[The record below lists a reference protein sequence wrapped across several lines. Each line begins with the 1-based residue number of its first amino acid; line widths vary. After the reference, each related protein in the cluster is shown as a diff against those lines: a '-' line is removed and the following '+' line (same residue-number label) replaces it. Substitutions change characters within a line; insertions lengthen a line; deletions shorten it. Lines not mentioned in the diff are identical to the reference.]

1 MSEAGNIGGTR
12 ARVQSIIAV
21 THQRTIFVFLV
32 AFVAVITSG
41 CSDDAGSSDAAVDS
55 GAADAFRSDGG
66 GVARVELGTGLANF
80 VDIPATGADLELI
93 AGPQGGWHLEA
104 TARLYELTVEG
115 LLLSYRIERVGT
127 VISMPVEFALSERRL
142 SRDGDRWLRA
152 GDQVRFEITEPADVV
167 GDVVELIVTANPTDG
182 EPVTDSRTITVI
194 DRVDELA
201 P

>member
-1 MSEAGNIGGTR
+1 M
-12 ARVQSIIAV
+12 
-21 THQRTIFVFLV
+21 
-32 AFVAVITSG
+32 
-41 CSDDAGSSDAAVDS
+41 DS

-66 GVARVELGTGLANF
+66 GVARIELGTGLANF

-115 LLLSYRIERVGT
+115 LLLSYRIERGGT

-142 SRDGDRWLRA
+142 TRDGDRWLRA

-167 GDVVELIVTANPTDG
+167 GDVVEIIVTANPTDG
-182 EPVTDSRTITVI
+182 EAVTDSRTITVI
-194 DRVDELA
+194 DLVDELGA

>member
-1 MSEAGNIGGTR
+1 MP
-12 ARVQSIIAV
+12 
-21 THQRTIFVFLV
+21 HHRTTIVFLAALSV
-32 AFVAVITSG
+32 AFFTG
-41 CSDDAGSSDAAVDS
+41 CPDDTAPADAAADS
-55 GAADAFRSDGG
+55 GPADAFRSDGG

-115 LLLSYRIERVGT
+115 LLLSYRIERGGT
-127 VISMPVEFALSERRL
+127 VISMPVEFGLSERRL
-142 SRDGDRWLRA
+142 TRDGDRWLRA

-167 GDVVELIVTANPTDG
+167 GDVVELIVIANPTDG
-182 EPVTDSRTITVI
+182 EPVTDSRAVTVI
-194 DRVDELA
+194 DLVDELA

>member
-1 MSEAGNIGGTR
+1 LSEAGNIGGTH
-12 ARVQSIIAV
+12 ATVQSIIIV
-21 THQRTIFVFLV
+21 PHHRTIFVFLAALSV
-32 AFVAVITSG
+32 AFGTG
-41 CSDDAGSSDAAVDS
+41 CPDDTTAADAAADS

-66 GVARVELGTGLANF
+66 AGPRVELGTGLANF

-104 TARLYELTVEG
+104 TARLYDLTVEG
-115 LLLSYRIERVGT
+115 LLLSYRIERGGT

-142 SRDGDRWLRA
+142 TRDGDRWLRA

-167 GDVVELIVTANPTDG
+167 GDVVEFIVTANPTDG
-182 EPVTDSRTITVI
+182 ESVTDSRTITVV
-194 DRVDELA
+194 DLDDELA